1 MSSEHDTTVTIEHF
15 TFDGEN
21 RFNSWKLEIEKE
33 TRSRYVRSS
42 GQRKISNGSKICK
55 EYFCHRSFVPVV
67 KTEGRKRAIK
77 SLGINKTSVSCPSKM
92 CVKIKGT
99 EVSVEFIR
107 LHLGHQCEVT
117 RMVLLNDKRACIAG
131 N

>member
-1 MSSEHDTTVTIEHF
+1 MKPFFIQLI
-15 TFDGEN
+15 G
-21 RFNSWKLEIEKE
+21 FNSWKLEIEKE

-77 SLGINKTSVSCPSKM
+77 SLGTNITSVSCPSKM
-92 CVKIKGT
+92 YVEIKGT
-99 EVSVEFIR
+99 EVNVEFIC

-117 RMVLLNDKRACIAG
+117 RMVLSSDERACIAD
-131 N
+131 